1 LPPRPGLS
9 GLVSILPV
17 DSLGGEVHAGGSVE
31 IGAAIDAPQAELYR
45 IEIDA
50 LGDRAMAL
58 ELFFRMLSL
67 AEPLVIGGGEL
78 RRIDE
83 EGAQSVPVLLPVPW
97 DPNGSNLLLNH
108 EATITRAEPA
118 VIPNDFHDLDPCG
131 GLGGR
136 CRQRLSR
143 RGLATWSHATRFPD
157 ATCDGF
163 GTALTKPY
171 RKIDLAAKL
180 RATLDSDP

>member
-1 LPPRPGLS
+1 MTPDAVTAKDDRRVQGIENALDEYPP
-9 GLVSILPV
+9 
-17 DSLGGEVHAGGSVE
+17 AGTG
-31 IGAAIDAPQAELYR
+31 I
-45 IEIDA
+45 
-50 LGDRAMAL
+50 
-58 ELFFRMLSL
+58 
-67 AEPLVIGGGEL
+67 
-78 RRIDE
+78 
-83 EGAQSVPVLLPVPW
+83 
-97 DPNGSNLLLNH
+97 NGSHFLLDH

-136 CRQRLSR
+136 CCQRLSR